1 MGMPSVSPSSSLGF
15 GNAVGKGRTFLHF
28 QFTINNKCLIGR
40 IHKSKFADSV
50 LNIKPWHEN
59 SIPPIALGAAALVLL
74 SGAMSPP
81 KLSSGRGIGKV
92 TPILYILKCHPLKS
106 DVPSIRWL
114 LIFFS
119 CLVLDVLF
127 LFFPYTI
134 SSSQFHN
141 ISRNSRP
148 FFISHNF
155 GLGLFSFFGGS
166 LLIQLRPLSLPVHS
180 TAVESDSINLWP
192 KPVVVWLLRGRD
204 CAIITLVIL
213 ANYESIM
220 WHRSAY
226 PIISQLRL
234 SVSHKLVVKGQAR

>member
-1 MGMPSVSPSSSLGF
+1 MLDWTHSQKQICRL
-15 GNAVGKGRTFLHF
+15 
-28 QFTINNKCLIGR
+28 R
-40 IHKSKFADSV
+40 IKYKTLAWK
-50 LNIKPWHEN
+50 LY
-59 SIPPIALGAAALVLL
+59 PPIALGAAALVLR
-74 SGAMSPP
+74 SGVMSPP

-106 DVPSIRWL
+106 DVPSTRWL

-127 LFFPYTI
+127 LFFSYTI

-141 ISRNSRP
+141 ISHNSRP

-180 TAVESDSINLWP
+180 TAVETDSINLWP
-192 KPVVVWLLRGRD
+192 KPVVVWLLRGGVIPWHENWWMSLQLERKVAAFPPPSEQSKKYIQNFLVD
-204 CAIITLVIL
+204 IHSLNTGKKITELVYNNI
-213 ANYESIM
+213 
-220 WHRSAY
+220 
-226 PIISQLRL
+226 
-234 SVSHKLVVKGQAR
+234 

>member
-1 MGMPSVSPSSSLGF
+1 M
-15 GNAVGKGRTFLHF
+15 R
-28 QFTINNKCLIGR
+28 
-40 IHKSKFADSV
+40 
-50 LNIKPWHEN
+50 
-59 SIPPIALGAAALVLL
+59 
-74 SGAMSPP
+74 SGVMSPP
-81 KLSSGRGIGKV
+81 NLSSGRGIGKV
-92 TPILYILKCHPLKS
+92 MPILYIPKCYPLKS

-119 CLVLDVLF
+119 CLVVDVLLPF
-127 LFFPYTI
+127 FFPYTL

-141 ISRNSRP
+141 ISHNSRP

-166 LLIQLRPLSLPVHS
+166 LLIQLRPVSLPVHS

-220 WHRSAY
+220 
-226 PIISQLRL
+226 
-234 SVSHKLVVKGQAR
+234 

>member
-1 MGMPSVSPSSSLGF
+1 MLDWTHSQKQICRLRIKYKTLTWKLYSPHSFRRGGASFAFPCNVPAEIIQRQGDWQSDAYLIYLEMSSAQKRR
-15 GNAVGKGRTFLHF
+15 AV
-28 QFTINNKCLIGR
+28 
-40 IHKSKFADSV
+40 
-50 LNIKPWHEN
+50 N
-59 SIPPIALGAAALVLL
+59 SMASHILQ
-74 SGAMSPP
+74 
-81 KLSSGRGIGKV
+81 LSSPWCTI
-92 TPILYILKCHPLKS
+92 P
-106 DVPSIRWL
+106 
-114 LIFFS
+114 FFS
-119 CLVLDVLF
+119 
-127 LFFPYTI
+127 YTI

-141 ISRNSRP
+141 ISHNSRP

-204 CAIITLVIL
+204 CAINTLVIL
-213 ANYESIM
+213 TNYESIM